1 MSEKIIAY
9 KAMGKNMQCLGK
21 QYEVGKTYHEDK
33 ADCCHAGMHACENPL
48 EVLHYYP
55 LRDSPRFFEVECGGN
70 VDKSKEDSKLAC
82 TELTVKGEVNF
93 AGLVKATVNAVFNR
107 VKGKEPFSSG
117 NYSTA
122 GSSGYSSTAGSSGY
136 SSTAGSSGDSSTAGS
151 SGNSSTAGSSGNYST
166 AGSSGYYSTAGS
178 SGNYSTAGSS
188 GYSSTAGSSGNY
200 STAGSSGNYSTAGSS
215 GDSSTAGSSGY
226 SSTAGSSGNY
236 STAGSSGDYS
246 TAGSSGRSSTAAAT
260 GAYCRAKADGKDS
273 IAVVNGAC
281 GKACGALGCYLV
293 LTEYD
298 DDGHMICAK
307 MARVDGSAIRENVYY
322 TLKNGEFVE
331 VKP

>member
-1 MSEKIIAY
+1 MSMSEKIIAY
-9 KAMGKNMQCLGK
+9 KAMDKNMQCRGK
-21 QYEVGKTYHEDK
+21 QYEVGKTYTEPE
-33 ADCCHAGMHACENPL
+33 ADCCRAGMHACENPL
-48 EVLHYYP
+48 DVLHYYP

-70 VDKSKEDSKLAC
+70 VDKSVEDSKLAC

-117 NYSTA
+117 DYSTA
-122 GSSGYSSTAGSSGY
+122 GSSGYC
-136 SSTAGSSGDSSTAGS
+136 
-151 SGNSSTAGSSGNYST
+151 
-166 AGSSGYYSTAGS
+166 
-178 SGNYSTAGSS
+178 
-188 GYSSTAGSSGNY
+188 
-200 STAGSSGNYSTAGSS
+200 
-215 GDSSTAGSSGY
+215 
-226 SSTAGSSGNY
+226 
-236 STAGSSGDYS
+236 
-246 TAGSSGRSSTAAAT
+246 STAAAT
-260 GAYCRAKADGKDS
+260 GAYCSAKADGKDS

-281 GKACGALGCYLV
+281 GKARGALGCYLV

>member
-9 KAMGKNMQCLGK
+9 KAMDKNMQCRGK
-21 QYEVGKTYHEDK
+21 QYEVGKTYYEDK

-48 EVLHYYP
+48 DVLHYYP

-70 VDKSKEDSKLAC
+70 VDKSEEDSKLAC

-93 AGLVKATVNAVFNR
+93 AGLVKAAVNAVFNR

-117 NYSTA
+117 D
-122 GSSGYSSTAGSSGY
+122 
-136 SSTAGSSGDSSTAGS
+136 SSTAGSSGDS
-151 SGNSSTAGSSGNYST
+151 
-166 AGSSGYYSTAGS
+166 
-178 SGNYSTAGSS
+178 
-188 GYSSTAGSSGNY
+188 

-215 GDSSTAGSSGY
+215 GDSSTA
-226 SSTAGSSGNY
+226 
-236 STAGSSGDYS
+236 
-246 TAGSSGRSSTAAAT
+246 AAT
-260 GAYCRAKADGKDS
+260 GSYCSAKADGKDS

-293 LTEYD
+293 LTEYN

-331 VKP
+331 AEP

>member
-9 KAMGKNMQCLGK
+9 KAMDKNMQCRGK

-33 ADCCHAGMHACENPL
+33 ADCCHAGMHACENPMD
-48 EVLHYYP
+48 VLRYYP
-55 LRDSPRFFEVECGGN
+55 LKDSPRFFEVECGGN
-70 VDKSKEDSKLAC
+70 VDKSEEDSKLAC

-117 NYSTA
+117 YYSTA
-122 GSSGYSSTAGSSGY
+122 GSSGY
-136 SSTAGSSGDSSTAGS
+136 
-151 SGNSSTAGSSGNYST
+151 
-166 AGSSGYYSTAGS
+166 
-178 SGNYSTAGSS
+178 YSTAGSS
-188 GYSSTAGSSGNY
+188 GYSSTAGSSGN
-200 STAGSSGNYSTAGSS
+200 S
-215 GDSSTAGSSGY
+215 
-226 SSTAGSSGNY
+226 

-246 TAGSSGRSSTAAAT
+246 TAGSSGNSSTAGSSGDSSTAAAT
-260 GAYCRAKADGKDS
+260 GAYCSAKADGKDS

-281 GKACGALGCYLV
+281 GKARGALGCYLV

-331 VKP
+331 WKP

>member
-9 KAMGKNMQCLGK
+9 KAMDKNMQCRGK

-48 EVLHYYP
+48 DVLHYYP

-70 VDKSKEDSKLAC
+70 VDKSREDSKLAC

-107 VKGKEPFSSG
+107 VKGKGPFSSG
-117 NYSTA
+117 RYSTA
-122 GSSGYSSTAGSSGY
+122 GSSGYC
-136 SSTAGSSGDSSTAGS
+136 
-151 SGNSSTAGSSGNYST
+151 STAGSSGNYST
-166 AGSSGYYSTAGS
+166 AGT
-178 SGNYSTAGSS
+178 SGNY
-188 GYSSTAGSSGNY
+188 
-200 STAGSSGNYSTAGSS
+200 
-215 GDSSTAGSSGY
+215 
-226 SSTAGSSGNY
+226 
-236 STAGSSGDYS
+236 
-246 TAGSSGRSSTAAAT
+246 STAAAT
-260 GAYCRAKADGKDS
+260 GACCSAKADGKDS

-281 GKACGALGCYLV
+281 GKARGTLGCYLV

-331 VKP
+331 AKP

>member
-9 KAMGKNMQCLGK
+9 KAMDKNMQCRGK

-48 EVLHYYP
+48 DVLHYYP
-55 LRDSPRFFEVECGGN
+55 LKDSPRFFEVECGGN
-70 VDKSKEDSKLAC
+70 VDKSVEDSKLAC

-93 AGLVKATVNAVFNR
+93 AGLVKATLNAVFNR

-117 NYSTA
+117 RCSTAGSSGRYSTA
-122 GSSGYSSTAGSSGY
+122 GSSGYCSTAGSSGY
-136 SSTAGSSGDSSTAGS
+136 C
-151 SGNSSTAGSSGNYST
+151 
-166 AGSSGYYSTAGS
+166 
-178 SGNYSTAGSS
+178 
-188 GYSSTAGSSGNY
+188 
-200 STAGSSGNYSTAGSS
+200 
-215 GDSSTAGSSGY
+215 
-226 SSTAGSSGNY
+226 

-246 TAGSSGRSSTAAAT
+246 TAGSSGYCSTAGSSGRYSTAGSSGDYSTAAAT
-260 GAYCRAKADGKDS
+260 GAYCSAKADGKDS

-281 GKACGALGCYLV
+281 GKARGALGCYLV

>member
-9 KAMGKNMQCLGK
+9 KAMDKNMQCRGK

-48 EVLHYYP
+48 DVLHYYP
-55 LRDSPRFFEVECGGN
+55 LNDGPRFFEVECGGN
-70 VDKSKEDSKLAC
+70 VDKSEEDSKLAC
-82 TELTVKGEVNF
+82 TELTVKGEANF

-107 VKGKEPFSSG
+107 VKGKEHF
-117 NYSTA
+117 
-122 GSSGYSSTAGSSGY
+122 
-136 SSTAGSSGDSSTAGS
+136 S
-151 SGNSSTAGSSGNYST
+151 SGNSSTAGSSGDYST
-166 AGSSGYYSTAGS
+166 AGSSGD
-178 SGNYSTAGSS
+178 YSTAGSS

-200 STAGSSGNYSTAGSS
+200 STAGSSGN
-215 GDSSTAGSSGY
+215 

-246 TAGSSGRSSTAAAT
+246 TAGSSGYSSTAGSSGYSSTAGSSGNSSTAGSSGNYSTAGSSGNSSTAGSSGDYSTAGSSGDYSTAGSSGYSSTAAAT
-260 GAYCRAKADGKDS
+260 GSYCSAKADGKDS

-293 LTEYD
+293 LTEHD

-331 VKP
+331 A

>member
-9 KAMGKNMQCLGK
+9 KAMDKNMQCRGK

-33 ADCCHAGMHACENPL
+33 ADCCNAGMHACENPL
-48 EVLHYYP
+48 DVLHYYP
-55 LRDSPRFFEVECGGN
+55 LKDGPRFFEVECGGN
-70 VDKSKEDSKLAC
+70 VDKSEEDSKLAC

-107 VKGKEPFSSG
+107 VKGIEPFSSG
-117 NYSTA
+117 NY
-122 GSSGYSSTAGSSGY
+122 
-136 SSTAGSSGDSSTAGS
+136 STAGSSGDSSTAGS
-151 SGNSSTAGSSGNYST
+151 SGN
-166 AGSSGYYSTAGS
+166 YSTAGS

-188 GYSSTAGSSGNY
+188 GYSSTAGSSG
-200 STAGSSGNYSTAGSS
+200 
-215 GDSSTAGSSGY
+215 D
-226 SSTAGSSGNY
+226 Y

-246 TAGSSGRSSTAAAT
+246 TAAAT
-260 GAYCRAKADGKDS
+260 GAYCSAKADGKDS
-273 IAVVNGAC
+273 ISVVNGAC

-298 DDGHMICAK
+298 DDGNMLLAK
-307 MARVDGSAIRENVYY
+307 MAKVDGAVIKENTWY

-331 VKP
+331 AAP

>member
-9 KAMGKNMQCLGK
+9 KAMNKNMQCRGK
-21 QYEVGKTYHEDK
+21 QYEVGKTYYEDK

-48 EVLHYYP
+48 DVLHYYP

-70 VDKSKEDSKLAC
+70 VDKSEEDSKLAC

-107 VKGKEPFSSG
+107 AKGKEPFSSG
-117 NYSTA
+117 DYSTA

-136 SSTAGSSGDSSTAGS
+136 SSTAGSSGD
-151 SGNSSTAGSSGNYST
+151 
-166 AGSSGYYSTAGS
+166 
-178 SGNYSTAGSS
+178 YSTAGSS
-188 GYSSTAGSSGNY
+188 GYSSTAGSSG
-200 STAGSSGNYSTAGSS
+200 
-215 GDSSTAGSSGY
+215 Y
-226 SSTAGSSGNY
+226 SSTAGSSG
-236 STAGSSGDYS
+236 DY
-246 TAGSSGRSSTAAAT
+246 STAAAT

>member
-9 KAMGKNMQCLGK
+9 KAMDKNMQCRSK

-33 ADCCHAGMHACENPL
+33 ADCCTAGMHACENPL
-48 EVLHYYP
+48 DVLHYYP
-55 LRDSPRFFEVECGGN
+55 LKDGPRFFEVECGGN
-70 VDKSKEDSKLAC
+70 VDKSEEDSKLAC

-117 NYSTA
+117 RYSTA
-122 GSSGYSSTAGSSGY
+122 GSSGYSSTAGSSG
-136 SSTAGSSGDSSTAGS
+136 D
-151 SGNSSTAGSSGNYST
+151 
-166 AGSSGYYSTAGS
+166 
-178 SGNYSTAGSS
+178 
-188 GYSSTAGSSGNY
+188 
-200 STAGSSGNYSTAGSS
+200 YSTAGSS
-215 GDSSTAGSSGY
+215 GDSSTAGSSG
-226 SSTAGSSGNY
+226 
-236 STAGSSGDYS
+236 DY
-246 TAGSSGRSSTAAAT
+246 STAAAT
-260 GAYCRAKADGKDS
+260 GSYCSAKADGKDS

-298 DDGHMICAK
+298 DDGNMLLAK
-307 MARVDGSAIRENVYY
+307 MAKVDGAVIKENTWY

-331 VKP
+331 AAP

>member
-9 KAMGKNMQCLGK
+9 KAMDKNMQCRGK
-21 QYEVGKTYHEDK
+21 QYEVGKTYREDK
-33 ADCCHAGMHACENPL
+33 ADCCRAGMHACENPL
-48 EVLHYYP
+48 DVLHYYP
-55 LRDSPRFFEVECGGN
+55 LKDSPRFFEVECGGN
-70 VDKSKEDSKLAC
+70 VDKSREDSKLAC

-122 GSSGYSSTAGSSGY
+122 GSSG
-136 SSTAGSSGDSSTAGS
+136 D
-151 SGNSSTAGSSGNYST
+151 YST

-188 GYSSTAGSSGNY
+188 G
-200 STAGSSGNYSTAGSS
+200 
-215 GDSSTAGSSGY
+215 
-226 SSTAGSSGNY
+226 
-236 STAGSSGDYS
+236 DY
-246 TAGSSGRSSTAAAT
+246 STAAAT
-260 GAYCRAKADGKDS
+260 GDYCIAKADGKDS

-307 MARVDGSAIRENVYY
+307 MARVDGSSIREKVYY

-331 VKP
+331 AEP